1 MFNNYS
7 IIWIIRIFLQIR
19 IRIRIFLPESRIFGF
34 GFENFLTTNKIRI
47 RIRKISGL
55 RIRFEIRIRSKK
67 RFVTTLTLLSLTSP
81 FCKGRSLAANGLVY
95 ALRAWGVT
103 NFRFDLFASFW
114 DIAIFALTRLATGT
128 FRCPREAGWANILRF
143 QNCKTLICVRWCK
156 YRASVMRVTSIVTY
170 FTFVIGKGSTLGI

>member
-47 RIRKISGL
+47 RIRKFSGL

-67 RFVTTLTLLSLTSP
+67 RFVS
-81 FCKGRSLAANGLVY
+81 
-95 ALRAWGVT
+95 
-103 NFRFDLFASFW
+103 
-114 DIAIFALTRLATGT
+114 
-128 FRCPREAGWANILRF
+128 
-143 QNCKTLICVRWCK
+143 TLIYISISSYVSRYLECDQWV
-156 YRASVMRVTSIVTY
+156 VVTSVPSSRPGPGSLSSSSYCNPVTTAVPARPPHHPHHVTRY
-170 FTFVIGKGSTLGI
+170 MCHNVTVVTRHVTWSQAGCWSPPRDWTLSPPAL